1 MRLAIAKR
9 KKDIKISFVDSPSSE
24 DVTGSLIFI
33 STPNH
38 KILVDAGLYQ
48 TNDKYQDFL
57 VNNRKYKEFKPKEI
71 DYIFITHCHGDHCL
85 LLPKLFKEGCNAR
98 VILTEESAAVLKDM
112 AMDCAEINQRDVLVI
127 NSQNNKNYSPLYTEE
142 DVNKMMKNIDI
153 RSINQNICI
162 DDTLSYELIPS
173 GHLLGSCQVLLH
185 FNIDNVHKSILV
197 TGDIGNKI
205 VGNRFVGEYQQV
217 KSADI
222 VIAES
227 TYGDKPN
234 IKTGKKE
241 RKNDI
246 NKFKSIIDTQIK
258 EMNGR
263 VIIPSFAQSRIQQLS
278 LMVYQLYKDS
288 EWRPKTYID
297 SPLSIQIFKDY
308 QNCLSGQDKEDF
320 DEMIDSGFLTFVK
333 ESEDS
338 KNLVSSEEACLILS
352 TSGMCQVGRIRH
364 HLKRCIPD
372 PNATCLFVGFCT
384 EGSLGALLKDN
395 KRDIVTIDHKD
406 YPCRCSVYNLKSMSG
421 HAPFNQLVENYTEIN
436 CSKIIL
442 HHGSK
447 KAKEMLKSALE
458 KEFEKKCKSTRIVV
472 ANSSLKF
479 NL

>member
-1 MRLAIAKR
+1 M
-9 KKDIKISFVDSPSSE
+9 
-24 DVTGSLIFI
+24 
-33 STPNH
+33 
-38 KILVDAGLYQ
+38 
-48 TNDKYQDFL
+48 
-57 VNNRKYKEFKPKEI
+57 
-71 DYIFITHCHGDHCL
+71 
-85 LLPKLFKEGCNAR
+85 FKEGCNAR
-98 VILTEESAAVLKDM
+98 VILTKESAAVLKDM

-127 NSQNNKNYSPLYTEE
+127 NSQNNKNYSPLYTEG
-142 DVNKMMKNIDI
+142 DVDKMMKNIDI
-153 RSINQNICI
+153 RSINQNIYI

-185 FNIDNVHKSILV
+185 FNIDNAHKSILV

-288 EWRPKTYID
+288 EWKPKTYID

-338 KNLVSSEEACLILS
+338 KILVSSEEACLILS

-442 HHGSK
+442 HHGSS

-458 KEFEKKCKSTRIVV
+458 KEFEKKCKSTRVV
-472 ANSSLKF
+472 IANSSLKF